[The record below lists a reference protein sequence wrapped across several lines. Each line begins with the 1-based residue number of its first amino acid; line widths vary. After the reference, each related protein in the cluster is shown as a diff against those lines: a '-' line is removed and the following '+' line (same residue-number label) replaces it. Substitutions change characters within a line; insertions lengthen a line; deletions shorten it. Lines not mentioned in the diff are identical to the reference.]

1 MTSKDHQAQAAHH
14 ARMGRLHAT
23 ALEKCR
29 SMEDGDG
36 EEIPQSHAGRT
47 REHGERSSGML
58 QGSSPRRNC
67 TKSSLMV
74 ERDAIRP
81 DGVSSVIGE
90 APSIRPVLRY
100 GQREFG
106 KTTDGI
112 TPELAKAI
120 GISDD

>member
-36 EEIPQSHAGRT
+36 EEFHKAMLDEHANMANDHL
-47 REHGERSSGML
+47 ECCKALAAEELH
-58 QGSSPRRNC
+58 
-67 TKSSLMV
+67 KASLM